1 MIPDLEF
8 NIIVDDE
15 NKLLGFL
22 NDVHLKKKE
31 KKDFYMI
38 ISVVLFSRR

>member
-1 MIPDLEF
+1 MIQEC

-22 NDVHLKKKE
+22 NDVHLKKE
-31 KKDFYMI
+31 KKLFMI
-38 ISVVLFSRR
+38 ISVVLFSSRYA